1 MIEKNK
7 KFKIKRYISFLI
19 IFLLSFSFFYFLS
32 SNLPFSLHDS
42 ADIYW
47 MNLANNEGWG
57 ATFINFITKDNEP
70 LPHGGTALTRP
81 IQVFFTKILFSFF
94 GDNPYPFYLSHA
106 IMFAFVA
113 VLIFWFAGKSIYHN
127 SLRFL
132 ATFFYMTLPP
142 IFISSVWIGDIA
154 ILSQLLLLASFL
166 FYLKLI
172 FSEKISGISSFI
184 LQFATIFLFFIS
196 LRTKENCVVFIPVI
210 IGFTLIYNW
219 QKFKEYKLFFL
230 FLLLITFYFML
241 PPLGG
246 GDAPVVSSK
255 TIFDK
260 LYAVMIQNHVYS
272 TSGINFLDVKEDI
285 ALFSPFNPIKI
296 MPGSL
301 VGLLGFFLSWLTI
314 FLFILIGFIEKWFF
328 HPFSK
333 LLKLIGTPLTES
345 KFRNTSNIYFIFFW
359 IWLISELAL
368 FFKIGSEAR
377 YLINGGALPLVFLVF
392 IMLDKFLFWF
402 KGGLKKIVFVFI
414 FILILVYIIVNTY
427 NISVPLMEK
436 LYIINVI
443 DKAVNIVMDYEI
455 QEGSFSD
462 SRLLALFQAYG
473 LIPNEIKLEDI
484 VLNNNMPFWKINGAV
499 TPNIRRILYKHP
511 RAYILSSGKMDF
523 KGKFVIGSV
532 IPLEPCLKGIYCK
545 FKQKF
550 DQVLGINSTESNF
563 LYILQNDK
571 ETESADINQ
580 LAQKNYLKVI
590 SRLKQNS

>member
-1 MIEKNK
+1 MRRTAYQI
-7 KFKIKRYISFLI
+7 ISFFF
-19 IFLLSFSFFYFLS
+19 IFLVFFSFFYFLT

-42 ADIYW
+42 ADLYW
-47 MNLANNEGWG
+47 INLANNKGWG

-94 GDNPYPFYLSHA
+94 GDNPYPFYLSRA

-113 VLIFWFAGKSIYHN
+113 VLIFWLAGKSIYCN

-142 IFISSVWIGDIA
+142 IFISSVWIGDIS
-154 ILSQLLLLASFL
+154 ILSQLFLLASFL

-196 LRTKENCVVFIPVI
+196 LRTKENCVVFVPI
-210 IGFTLIYNW
+210 IILFTLILNR

-241 PPLGG
+241 PSLGG
-246 GDAPVVSSK
+246 GDAPVVSGK

-260 LYAVMIQNHVYS
+260 LYEIIIQNHVYS
-272 TSGINFLDVKEDI
+272 TSGMNFLDVKEDI
-285 ALFSPFNPIKI
+285 ALFSPFSPIKT

-301 VGLLGFFLSWLTI
+301 ISLLGFFLSWLTI
-314 FLFILIGFIEKWFF
+314 FLFISIGFIEKWFF
-328 HPFSK
+328 HSFRK
-333 LLKLIGTPLTES
+333 LLRLISTPLTES
-345 KFRNTSNIYFIFFW
+345 KFRHTSNIYLIFFG

-377 YLINGGALPLVFLVF
+377 YLINGGALPLIFLVF

-443 DKAVNIVMDYEI
+443 DNAVNIVMDH
-455 QEGSFSD
+455 
-462 SRLLALFQAYG
+462 
-473 LIPNEIKLEDI
+473 EIKEAYFSENRLTALYQLYEVIPYPLRLQNIFLNKDI
-484 VLNNNMPFWKINGAV
+484 PFWKIQNG
-499 TPNIRRILYKHP
+499 PIMIPFILVQHP
-511 RAYILSSGKMDF
+511 RVYILSSEKIDIMDIP
-523 KGKFVIGSV
+523 VIGLMNMSFINV
-532 IPLEPCLKGIYCK
+532 TFLPLELCPKGLYCK
-545 FKQKF
+545 IKQK
-550 DQVLGINSTESNF
+550 LNPNNEPYSF
-563 LYILQNDK
+563 LYILQNTIYEK
-571 ETESADINQ
+571 EIN
-580 LAQKNYLKVI
+580 
-590 SRLKQNS
+590 